1 MPSVAK
7 TEGAEAKK
15 KKKKKEKR
23 VLLAHSINT
32 LVHSHVPSASSNN
45 YLSKR
50 VAGVRDAGVGGVS
63 MRRQGYRSNLGQTGS
78 GFHSPAAPAPLHP
91 ATPPPRR
98 RSPWLCHE
106 CVSCTVH
113 SSGLSYDWNED
124 MSAHS
129 LYRLAFT
136 FSAWILQQDSSG
148 LFNCPELLL
157 RLNEGRKWKGK

>member
-1 MPSVAK
+1 MLKP
-7 TEGAEAKK
+7 KK
-15 KKKKKEKR
+15 KKRKEGAAGPLDKYF
-23 VLLAHSINT
+23 
-32 LVHSHVPSASSNN
+32 SA
-45 YLSKR
+45 LTCALCIQQQLFIKTGG
-50 VAGVRDAGVGGVS
+50 GVRDAGVGGVS

-91 ATPPPRR
+91 ATPPPQR